1 MNVSLVLVRP
11 DGSQK
16 EAKITRPTT
25 VIGRQTDCT
34 LQIPTAAVSRHHCEI
49 NVAGETVSVR
59 DLGSSNGTF
68 VNQRRVSQTELAP
81 GDLLAIGN
89 LVFVVR
95 VDGRPVEIEAED
107 CYEDGVV
114 RPASSNAKATPTTK
128 TVQGASIPRAAADP
142 EGSSFGD
149 LDFLDESDMKKQ
161 PRL

>member
-11 DGSQK
+11 DGTQK
-16 EAKITRPTT
+16 EAKITRATT
-25 VIGRQTDCT
+25 VIGRQTDCA

-49 NVAGETVSVR
+49 SVAGEAVSVR
-59 DLGSSNGTF
+59 DLGSSNGTY
-68 VNQRRVSQTELAP
+68 VNQRRVNQTELSP

-95 VDGRPVEIEAED
+95 IDGRPAEIEAED

-114 RPASSNAKATPTTK
+114 LPASGKGPATPTTR
-128 TVQGASIPRAAADP
+128 TVQGATIPKAKADP

-149 LDFLDESDMKKQ
+149 LDFLDETDMKKQ